1 MDESVDVDPESSSS
15 AQVRNPKS
23 ALQKPDANLL
33 PVNSEV
39 VKERHEQF
47 PIYDSPFDLCPLL
60 RVRSPPMTSA
70 YQAPLQFVAALQS
83 SSPSDPSGYLTSS
96 SYTTPTYFPLPTL
109 KPLKLA
115 TASKVLD
122 PTKQVCH
129 YEVPGGGTCR
139 DEECEDL
146 HLSRLISMGGVE
158 PNDQDTA
165 EFLCSVLPDLWLA
178 KYNVSVAKV
187 TVALQQANLKTP
199 RPAFEER
206 VAQALTT
213 LGPPPPPPP
222 R

>member
-1 MDESVDVDPESSSS
+1 
-15 AQVRNPKS
+15 
-23 ALQKPDANLL
+23 
-33 PVNSEV
+33 
-39 VKERHEQF
+39 
-47 PIYDSPFDLCPLL
+47 
-60 RVRSPPMTSA
+60 MTSA
-70 YQAPLQFVAALQS
+70 YQAPLQSVSASQLS
-83 SSPSDPSGYLTSS
+83 SLSDPSGYLTYSS
-96 SYTTPTYFPLPTL
+96 SYTTPTFFPLPTL

-122 PTKQVCH
+122 PTKQVCQ

-146 HLSRLISMGGVE
+146 HLISMGGVE
-158 PNDQDTA
+158 PSDQDTA
-165 EFLCSVLPDLWLA
+165 EFLCHVLPDLWLA
-178 KYNVSVAKV
+178 KHNVSVAKV

-206 VAQALTT
+206 VTQALTK